1 MKIINI
7 KIRTCI
13 LWISLLSLL
22 TIILLHH
29 SIMVIEDEGEPKAE
43 LEIFQYENGWGY
55 QIVMKQKVLIYQPTI
70 PAIDTAIP
78 FPDEVSTRKVGI
90 LVLKRFNAHRNFSV
104 SKQEVL
110 QCLPSY

>member
-1 MKIINI
+1 
-7 KIRTCI
+7 
-13 LWISLLSLL
+13 
-22 TIILLHH
+22 
-29 SIMVIEDEGEPKAE
+29 MVIEDEGEPKAE

-90 LVLKRFNAHRNFSV
+90 LVLKRFNAHRKKFFNAYLLINFFLLYYS
-104 SKQEVL
+104 
-110 QCLPSY
+110 

>member
-1 MKIINI
+1 M
-7 KIRTCI
+7 T
-13 LWISLLSLL
+13 
-22 TIILLHH
+22 T
-29 SIMVIEDEGEPKAE
+29 EDEGEPKAE

-70 PAIDTAIP
+70 PALDTIIP